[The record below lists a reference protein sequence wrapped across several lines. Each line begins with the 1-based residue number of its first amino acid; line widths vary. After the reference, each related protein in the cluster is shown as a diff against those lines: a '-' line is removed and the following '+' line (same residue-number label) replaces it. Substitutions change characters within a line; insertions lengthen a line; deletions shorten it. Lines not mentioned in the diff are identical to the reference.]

1 MAMASRWH
9 RRVFSPGVA
18 KVQMMNLRIL
28 GMLAILGTAT
38 VASLHAQDKPPS
50 TPAPK
55 KEVPSSSTPTPP
67 SSPAGQDRSQPTDA
81 PKKNEPGL
89 PTPDPAPS
97 KPGAEGVP
105 AKEAT
110 LRQLAEQ
117 EMLNAVV
124 LTKEGARRFQ
134 FTIDPKSPLKDLLP
148 VPPAVRSSAAPMLAK
163 DLTQVPEIQFQ
174 MPLDKKLANDEA
186 LKQTAH
192 MMAKINHLNDK
203 NPDGFMTALRG
214 ERVDLA
220 GLPFAMGDAC
230 RTLGDRSKQ
239 FAIEVNMVRAAMQPN
254 VNAVTFNFPRADGS
268 IATGIRFAA
277 LASQPAPALVPTAQ
291 EVGLPVAAPPAPT
304 PPQSPTGPPVGA
316 AAPQPPVGAPA
327 AAPVPPPIALAPD
340 SGVVI
345 ERTVVNGTLSVDRT
359 IGPPVSA
366 PVSAEKFWE
375 NYKTLCANAD
385 KELPKS
391 DRCHQEIVTLA
402 RIAALM
408 QVLAPESSDMR
419 LGLVK
424 YLSGISHAQA
434 TRALAKMSIFSTED
448 AVRQSAIDSLKVRRE
463 RDYTDV
469 LLGGLRYPWPDVARR
484 SAEAMVKLDR
494 TDLIGQLVDFL
505 DEPDPRAPVAKEV
518 DHKKVFEA
526 RELVRVN
533 HHRNCLM
540 CHAPANTGNV
550 AAETLTA
557 AVPTPQAPLPSP
569 SQGYQNSIPDIL
581 VRLDVTYLR
590 QDFSMLQA
598 VADAN
603 PWPEMQRFDF
613 LVRTRTLTEKEA
625 DAYREQLATKE
636 PGVLSPYH
644 RAAVAALRELTGRD
658 AAPTPEAW
666 RQLLKL
672 PAMPTRTA
680 MAR

>member
-1 MAMASRWH
+1 
-9 RRVFSPGVA
+9 
-18 KVQMMNLRIL
+18 
-28 GMLAILGTAT
+28 
-38 VASLHAQDKPPS
+38 
-50 TPAPK
+50 
-55 KEVPSSSTPTPP
+55 
-67 SSPAGQDRSQPTDA
+67 
-81 PKKNEPGL
+81 
-89 PTPDPAPS
+89 
-97 KPGAEGVP
+97 
-105 AKEAT
+105 
-110 LRQLAEQ
+110 
-117 EMLNAVV
+117 MLNAVV
-124 LTKEGARRFQ
+124 LAKEGARRFQ
-134 FTIDPKSPLKDLLP
+134 FTIDPKTPLKDLLP
-148 VPPAVRSSAAPMLAK
+148 VPPAIRGSATPTLAK
-163 DLTQVPEIQFQ
+163 DLTQVPEIHFQ

-186 LKQTAH
+186 IKETAH

-239 FAIEVNMVRAAMQPN
+239 FAIEVNLVRTALQQ
-254 VNAVTFNFPRADGS
+254 NATAFPVSFFRPDGS
-268 IATGIRFAA
+268 VGTKLQFITG
-277 LASQPAPALVPTAQ
+277 ASTPAPAPAPAAL
-291 EVGLPVAAPPAPT
+291 EVGAPVAAPPAPT
-304 PPQSPTGPPVGA
+304 PPQSPVPSSGGAPV
-316 AAPQPPVGAPA
+316 PQPPVGAPA
-327 AAPVPPPIALAPD
+327 TGPVPPVTVPPVTLAPD
-340 SGVVI
+340 SVTRTI
-345 ERTVVNGTLSVDRT
+345 ERVTQMGPDGQPVT
-359 IGPPVSA
+359 IERVTQVGSAGPPIT
-366 PVSAEKFWE
+366 AEKFWK
-375 NYKTLCANAD
+375 NYQTLCANAD

-408 QVLAPESSDMR
+408 QVLAPESPGMR

-434 TRALAKMSIFSTED
+434 TRALAKMSIFSTEE

-505 DEPDPRAPVAKEV
+505 DEPDPRAPVVKEA

-557 AVPTPQAPLPSP
+557 SVPTPQAPLPSP

-625 DAYREQLATKE
+625 DACREQLATKE
-636 PGVLSPYH
+636 LGVLSPYH

-658 AAPTPEAW
+658 AAPTPDAW

-672 PAMPTRTA
+672 PAKPTRTA